1 MIRTENNRIVFERNL
16 RTDIRP
22 ALACIFQLANRLGY
36 KDIILDFS
44 NTTYVNA
51 NLMLPIS
58 SYSAY
63 YRLNDVDF
71 ILVEPNDQ
79 KLRRLFLNAN
89 WAHFIDPQK
98 YASNFVRRSNN
109 LPALQF
115 LDGDAQHDVV
125 NKAMEILMET
135 IKVEDRKQLKALEWA
150 LNEITDNVLNHA
162 ESAIGGIVQIQSFP
176 SKNRV
181 SFFVADAGLGIAN
194 TLRRAIPT
202 LTSDADALDR
212 AIWEGVTRNSKTN
225 Q

>member
-1 MIRTENNRIVFERNL
+1 
-16 RTDIRP
+16 
-22 ALACIFQLANRLGY
+22 
-36 KDIILDFS
+36 
-44 NTTYVNA
+44 
-51 NLMLPIS
+51 
-58 SYSAY
+58 
-63 YRLNDVDF
+63 
-71 ILVEPNDQ
+71 
-79 KLRRLFLNAN
+79 
-89 WAHFIDPQK
+89 
-98 YASNFVRRSNN
+98 
-109 LPALQF
+109 
-115 LDGDAQHDVV
+115 
-125 NKAMEILMET
+125 MEILMET